1 MPPGSSGNSG
11 AWKLAKSGPFASPE
25 LARFRACR
33 GGRASSTFPVIN
45 SLLSTVLVELRRLI
59 ATAGAFAALAM
70 LAVTSRGAE
79 VPLASDH
86 RVGDRATNEIVT
98 PIPLVVF
105 DAARTEELRRA
116 EAQKATPIFR
126 YLSGLGRQ
134 AEEDLKSAFAQTRAR
149 FEEGVSRLYGHPVPL
164 LTAELGQPRFGEFIN
179 SFREQNS
186 TFPMNTNLAEL
197 WGLGDSG
204 EVALNA
210 LLARLRGLT
219 NNLVRL
225 DAPLPAGEKLTPGL
239 VQLVAVDS
247 LKTALTLG
255 DVDKQGRNLAW
266 SNLVTLAR
274 ARQDAQRNVRT
285 EERTMAQF
293 VAGFLQPNCVFD
305 EELTRQSRARR
316 VEAINAV
323 DRYEARQ
330 VIVKQGEIITAKAKL
345 ALDELK
351 ARTAVDRVQAEA
363 RLQRSRVEAESV
375 EARRAAV
382 EARQANR
389 RLWIWLG
396 ASGVAMAAFAVLWW
410 RRRRMAAQADVS
422 FALARAGDVAWD
434 DGVWRERA
442 LAAEDRAQK
451 ATAILR
457 ANLLPHMARWMM
469 KEMMQRLLSQRTE
482 ILTSQQQAEREV
494 AELADRLELLH
505 APLEDRL
512 KAYERRIAELEAELA
527 AKGLENQDLIQAQI
541 ETMRK
546 KLEGERSQEPMN
558 WS

>member
-1 MPPGSSGNSG
+1 MPAPGSSGNSG
-11 AWKLAKSGPFASPE
+11 AWKLAKSGLFASPE

-45 SLLSTVLVELRRLI
+45 SLLSTVLVKFRRVT
-59 ATAGAFAALAM
+59 TAAGVFAVLAM

-86 RVGDRATNEIVT
+86 RVGDRATTEIVT

-126 YLSGLGRQ
+126 YLSGAGRQ

-186 TFPMNTNLAEL
+186 TFPMSTNLAEL

-204 EVALNA
+204 EVALIT

-219 NNLVRL
+219 NGHVRP
-225 DAPLPAGEKLTPGL
+225 DALPAGEKLVPSL
-239 VQLVAVDS
+239 VRLVTVDS
-247 LKTALTLG
+247 PNAALSLG

-266 SNLVTLAR
+266 SNLVTLLR
-274 ARQDAQRNVRT
+274 ARQDAQRNART
-285 EERTMAQF
+285 EERTTAQF
-293 VAGFLQPNCVFD
+293 VAGFLQPNCWFD
-305 EELTRQSRARR
+305 EELTRQSRAHR
-316 VEAINAV
+316 VEAINAA
-323 DRYEARQ
+323 DRYEAGQ
-330 VIVKQGEIITAKAKL
+330 VIVKQGEIISAKAKL

-351 ARTAVDRVQAEA
+351 ARTAVDRVQTEA
-363 RLQRSRVEAESV
+363 RLQQARVEADSA
-375 EARRAAV
+375 EARRTAEEV
-382 EARQANR
+382 RQANR

-396 ASGVAMAAFAVLWW
+396 ASGVAMTGFAVLWW

-434 DGVWRERA
+434 DVVWRERA
-442 LAAEDRAQK
+442 LAAEARAQK
-451 ATAILR
+451 ATAMLR

-541 ETMRK
+541 ETTRK

>member
-1 MPPGSSGNSG
+1 
-11 AWKLAKSGPFASPE
+11 
-25 LARFRACR
+25 
-33 GGRASSTFPVIN
+33 
-45 SLLSTVLVELRRLI
+45 
-59 ATAGAFAALAM
+59 M

-79 VPLASDH
+79 VPLATDH
-86 RVGDRATNEIVT
+86 RVGDRATTEIVT

-116 EAQKATPIFR
+116 EAQKVTPIFR
-126 YLSGLGRQ
+126 HLSGPGRQ

-164 LTAELGQPRFGEFIN
+164 LTVELGQPRFGEFIN

-186 TFPMNTNLAEL
+186 TFPMSTNLAEL

-219 NNLVRL
+219 NSLVRP
-225 DAPLPAGEKLTPGL
+225 DALPAGEKLTPGL

-247 LKTALTLG
+247 PKTALTLG

-285 EERTMAQF
+285 EERTKAQF

-316 VEAINAV
+316 VEAINAA
-323 DRYEARQ
+323 DRYEAGQ
-330 VIVKQGEIITAKAKL
+330 VIVKQGEIISAKAKL

-351 ARTAVDRVQAEA
+351 VRTAVDRVQAEA

-375 EARRAAV
+375 EARRAAA

-410 RRRRMAAQADVS
+410 RRRRMAAQVDVS
-422 FALARAGDVAWD
+422 FALALAGDVAWD
-434 DGVWRERA
+434 DAAWRERA

-451 ATAILR
+451 ATAMLR

-541 ETMRK
+541 ETTRK